1 MRAFGSF
8 WTRTRPANAL
18 RVKNGDAFDAC
29 GVKYGIT
36 GREGE
41 IVRLLIEGKGNKQI
55 SEALFISDHT
65 VKNHIHHIYRKLGIK
80 NRVQLVQCYRAALE
94 EAGRLPAGPPD
105 GIAGPGTRKR
115 TAGLRRAA
123 LPAAALLVL
132 FAAVLI
138 TWKPWGVRPRP
149 AAFPP
154 PPALAV
160 LDFENISDDPEL
172 DKWETGLPLLL
183 ATDLGQSKHI
193 RTLSDNTVY
202 SALQKFDLTGRGRF
216 TREELRRLAR
226 EMKADYL
233 VSGSL
238 MMAGGRIVV
247 TALLQDARTGNAIR
261 TEKLDCQGEQDL
273 LQKADGLAGLI
284 RSGLSRRPGEARD
297 DIDLDVEVLTTSSAL
312 AYKYYSEGWRYH
324 RTGDYEQSLIML
336 RKAVE
341 IDPEFAMAYR
351 MMAVDARNLRYIDRE
366 AEYMRQAFDLAA
378 RLPEDCRERHLI
390 RADYYAAAEA
400 TWELAVAEFKQVL
413 ANHPYDLVANNNLG
427 VLCYETEDFADAVKY
442 ADVPVRQG
450 TPDPFPH
457 HTKAVALRALGRRAE
472 AERGLNAYLASYPAN
487 RLIYQTLVATLLE
500 AGDLA
505 GAAAA
510 IDKAVAVFPDPSW
523 SNWKGMLIFMTQ
535 GAGPAREEF
544 RRLFLMDEPS
554 WHLRARLRL
563 ILLALAEG
571 RYAEAEKECR
581 EGVDL
586 AESIHEFMWSKDIR
600 AMLAQTL
607 IDRGKP
613 EAALAELKT
622 ALEGSD
628 NDVARR
634 RARLIGLGQIYVQT
648 RDAAGLEDVTRR
660 FQDLV
665 GLNAPRRLVRDYD
678 LFTGVVEY
686 ERGRYREAIAAL
698 EKAAASLP
706 PSFPAAAYEPI
717 VYYYLGLAREKA
729 GDGRGAAAAFEE
741 IVREKDC
748 RFLFGDIFPLAVL
761 GKARAEE
768 ALGRRAAA
776 LDGYRDFLD
785 LWKNADPGRPEV
797 EQARARVA
805 ALEEPSG
812 SRR

>member
-8 WTRTRPANAL
+8 WTRTRRANVL
-18 RVKNGDAFDAC
+18 RVKSGDAFDAC
-29 GVKYGIT
+29 GEKYGVT

-41 IVRLLIEGKGNKQI
+41 IVRLLLEGKGNKQI

-94 EAGRLPAGPPD
+94 ETGRLPAGPPD
-105 GIAGPGTRKR
+105 GSRRPRAPGRGR
-115 TAGLRRAA
+115 
-123 LPAAALLVL
+123 PACGAPPFRPSLCSSL

-138 TWKPWGVRPRP
+138 AWKPWGVRPRP

-261 TEKLDCQGEQDL
+261 TEKLDCQDEQDL

-324 RTGDYEQSLIML
+324 RTGDYEQSLLML

-535 GAGPAREEF
+535 GAGAGARGVPQAVPHGRTVLASPGPAAPDPARPGGGPLCRGREGMPGRRRSRGIHPRVHVVQGHPGHARSGPSRPGQAGGRPGRAEDRA
-544 RRLFLMDEPS
+544 RRLRQRRHAEEGAPDRPGTG
-554 WHLRARLRL
+554 LRPD
-563 ILLALAEG
+563 G
-571 RYAEAEKECR
+571 GC
-581 EGVDL
+581 
-586 AESIHEFMWSKDIR
+586 
-600 AMLAQTL
+600 
-607 IDRGKP
+607 
-613 EAALAELKT
+613 
-622 ALEGSD
+622 
-628 NDVARR
+628 RR
-634 RARLIGLGQIYVQT
+634 R
-648 RDAAGLEDVTRR
+648 
-660 FQDLV
+660 
-665 GLNAPRRLVRDYD
+665 
-678 LFTGVVEY
+678 
-686 ERGRYREAIAAL
+686 
-698 EKAAASLP
+698 
-706 PSFPAAAYEPI
+706 
-717 VYYYLGLAREKA
+717 
-729 GDGRGAAAAFEE
+729 
-741 IVREKDC
+741 
-748 RFLFGDIFPLAVL
+748 
-761 GKARAEE
+761 
-768 ALGRRAAA
+768 
-776 LDGYRDFLD
+776 
-785 LWKNADPGRPEV
+785 
-797 EQARARVA
+797 
-805 ALEEPSG
+805 
-812 SRR
+812 SRT